1 MQIVIKLSDKIYDTI
16 MDDEMPTNEQ
26 MKVIVQR
33 IYEGIPL
40 PKGCGDLIDPKPIY
54 DSLIRSYRA
63 DKKDYPERGKEYRV
77 GLSNA
82 IDLLNA
88 APTIIEAESEE

>member
-33 IYEGIPL
+33 IYEGMSL
-40 PKGCGDLIDPKPIY
+40 PKGHGDLID
-54 DSLIRSYRA
+54 A
-63 DKKDYPERGKEYRV
+63 DELFLDIQTDEQMRLGEHLAWVKER
-77 GLSNA
+77 
-82 IDLLNA
+82 IDEV
-88 APTIIEAESEE
+88 PTIIEAESE

>member
-33 IYEGIPL
+33 IYEGTPL
-40 PKGCGDLIDPKPIY
+40 PKGHGDLID
-54 DSLIRSYRA
+54 A
-63 DKKDYPERGKEYRV
+63 DELFWDIQTDEQMRLGKHLAWVKER
-77 GLSNA
+77 
-82 IDLLNA
+82 IDN
-88 APTIIEAESEE
+88 APTIIEADTESEDKG